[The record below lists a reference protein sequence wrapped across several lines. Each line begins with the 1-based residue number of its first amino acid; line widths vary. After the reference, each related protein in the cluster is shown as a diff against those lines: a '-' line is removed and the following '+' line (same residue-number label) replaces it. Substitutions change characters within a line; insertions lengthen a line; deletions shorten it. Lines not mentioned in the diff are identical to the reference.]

1 MHPAEYRHVA
11 GPAAPGCQPRACRL
25 RGAMSTSEKYTC
37 DGVLYYGLEL
47 IAFDIHTTFE
57 DVVEGFLMTKT

>member
-1 MHPAEYRHVA
+1 
-11 GPAAPGCQPRACRL
+11 
-25 RGAMSTSEKYTC
+25 MSTSEKYTC

-47 IAFDIHTTFE
+47 IAFDVHTTFE